1 MIGFSGDLK
10 ISGPGI
16 FEKLNKERTLAL
28 SFGTNGN
35 EHGFELAISEAPKN
49 DVRVE
54 YADFNFSEEN
64 INIEN
69 EDQDSNEL
77 YDHFIIKIK
86 AAGGEQLVLCLSE
99 AQIKALL
106 EIFSNYV
113 KGRDAIKS
121 LKKTVSVK
129 AAAN

>member
-16 FEKLNKERTLAL
+16 LETLNKNGTLAL
-28 SFGTNGN
+28 SFNRDGIENS
-35 EHGFELAISEAPKN
+35 FDLAISEAKKL

-54 YADFNFSEEN
+54 SADFNFSEEN
-64 INIEN
+64 IEIGN

-77 YDHFIIKIK
+77 YDHFIVKIK
-86 AAGGEQLVLCLSE
+86 GTGGERVVLCLSE
-99 AQIKALL
+99 AQVKALL

-121 LKKTVSVK
+121 LQKTVTILAESK
-129 AAAN
+129 

>member
-16 FEKLNKERTLAL
+16 LEKLKKEGTLAL
-28 SFGTNGN
+28 SFGADGIVNS
-35 EHGFELAISEAPKN
+35 FDLAINEAKKN

-54 YADFNFSEEN
+54 SADFNFSEEN
-64 INIEN
+64 IMIEN
-69 EDQDSNEL
+69 EDQDSDEL
-77 YDHFIIKIK
+77 YDHFIIKITVT
-86 AAGGEQLVLCLSE
+86 GGERLVLCLSE

-121 LKKTVSVK
+121 LQKTVSVK